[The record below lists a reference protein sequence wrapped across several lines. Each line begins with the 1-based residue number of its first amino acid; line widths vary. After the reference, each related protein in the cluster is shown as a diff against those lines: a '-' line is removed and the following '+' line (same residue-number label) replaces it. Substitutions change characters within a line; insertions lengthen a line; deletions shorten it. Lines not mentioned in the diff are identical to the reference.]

1 MLVIFITMIK
11 QNWNISTD
19 EAKRILMMHE
29 GATKNLYLIS
39 EQKIVVDKLEPKKF
53 TLPNN
58 TFPSGKYK
66 EFNKA
71 EVDGVVQQL
80 LDYVENFP
88 KNQQIK
94 LEIESSESK
103 VPNRGVGL
111 ESGQLSELRG
121 QEMKNYLTSKLP
133 ANITVEMKNLGAQG
147 PEWNRPKNATPEQIR
162 QLANDPSYTQWQY
175 VSFNIVGSGENE
187 KEICQLGFSVLID
200 YRQEWCKPNQDESKC
215 HKCDQAVF
223 NMWANGII
231 LTNQKG
237 DPQINLNNQIGQGVS
252 GPSRSFTIVVSAQQK
267 QEILAKNPEEIIITY
282 NCALRDCHS
291 DPAHITIVSDNGQ
304 VLLPGTFITT
314 GGKRMSNANP
324 PVVLLKLNKCGEV
337 ISTAGGPGT
346 EAEQPKPR
354 VQPFKLKLD
363 ANSNYSID
371 TIYEL
376 YKFVGEDGILRIPND
391 QLELFRFYKGYNN
404 KPWTDFAN
412 LHNIG
417 KSRQKELEQYKQSK
431 GNQ

>member
-11 QNWNISTD
+11 QNWNISTE

-29 GATKNLYLIS
+29 SATKNQYLIN
-39 EQKIVVDKLEPKKF
+39 EQKIVVNKLEPKKF

-66 EFNKA
+66 EFNRA
-71 EVDGVVQQL
+71 DVDKVVQQL
-80 LDYVENFP
+80 LDYVKNFP

-103 VPNRGVGL
+103 VPNKGVGL
-111 ESGQLSELRG
+111 EPGKLSELRG
-121 QEMKNYLTSKLP
+121 EEMKNYLKSKLP
-133 ANITVEMKNLGAQG
+133 TNITLEMKNLGAQG
-147 PEWNRPKNATPEQIR
+147 PQWKRPSNATPEQIR
-162 QLANDPSYTQWQY
+162 QLANDPSYTQYQY

-187 KEICQLGFSVLID
+187 KEICELGFSVLVD
-200 YRQEWCKPNQDESKC
+200 YRKEWCIPDVDESKC
-215 HKCDQAVF
+215 HKCNEAVF
-223 NMWANGII
+223 NMFANGIL
-231 LTNQKG
+231 LTNEKG
-237 DPQINLNNQIGQGVS
+237 DPQINLNNDFGREKS
-252 GPSRSFTIVVSAQQK
+252 GPSVSFKLVVSAQQK
-267 QEILAKNPEEIIITY
+267 QQILAVNPEEIIITY

-314 GGKRMSNANP
+314 GGQRMSNANP
-324 PVVLLKLNKCGEV
+324 PVTLLKLNKCGEV
-337 ISTAGGPGT
+337 ITTAGADNPKV
-346 EAEQPKPR
+346 EEPKPR

-391 QLELFRFYKGYNN
+391 QLELFRTYKAYNN

>member
-1 MLVIFITMIK
+1 MPDIFITMIK

-29 GATKNLYLIS
+29 SATKKQYLMS

-66 EFNKA
+66 EFNRA

-80 LDYVENFP
+80 LDYVKNFP

-103 VPNRGVGL
+103 VPNKGVGL
-111 ESGQLSELRG
+111 EPGQLSELRG
-121 QEMKNYLTSKLP
+121 EEMKNYLTSKLP
-133 ANITVEMKNLGAQG
+133 TNITLEMKNLGAQG
-147 PEWNRPKNATPEQIR
+147 PEWNRPKNATPEQIKK
-162 QLANDPSYTQWQY
+162 LANDPSYTQYQY

-187 KEICQLGFSVLID
+187 KEICELGFSVLVD
-200 YRQEWCKPNQDESKC
+200 YREEWCLPNVDERKC
-215 HKCDQAVF
+215 HKCNDAVF
-223 NMWANGII
+223 NMWANGIL

-237 DPQINLNNQIGQGVS
+237 DPQINLNNFSGRGVS
-252 GPSRSFTIVVSAQQK
+252 GPSVSFKLVVSAQQK
-267 QEILAKNPEEIIITY
+267 QQILANNPEEIIITY

-324 PVVLLKLNKCGEV
+324 PVTLLKLTKCGEV
-337 ISTAGGPGT
+337 IFTAGEPGT
-346 EAEQPKPR
+346 EVEQPKPK
-354 VQPFKLKLD
+354 VKAFALKWD
-363 ANSNYSID
+363 SKSNYTVESL
-371 TIYEL
+371 YEL
-376 YKFVGEDGILRIPND
+376 YKFVGEDGVIRIPKD
-391 QLELFRFYKGYNN
+391 QLELFRSYKQYNN
-404 KPWTDFAN
+404 QPWTKFTEIYGIKN
-412 LHNIG
+412 
-417 KSRQKELEQYKQSK
+417 SEQKELDRYKKSK

>member
-1 MLVIFITMIK
+1 MIK
-11 QNWNISTD
+11 QNWNISTE

-29 GATKNLYLIS
+29 SATKNQYLIN
-39 EQKIVVDKLEPKKF
+39 EQKIVVNKLEPKKF

-66 EFNKA
+66 EFNRA
-71 EVDGVVQQL
+71 DVDKVVQQL
-80 LDYVENFP
+80 LDYVKNFP

-103 VPNRGVGL
+103 VPNKGVGL
-111 ESGQLSELRG
+111 EPGKLSELRG
-121 QEMKNYLTSKLP
+121 EEMKNYLKSKLP
-133 ANITVEMKNLGAQG
+133 TNITLEMKNLGAQG
-147 PEWNRPKNATPEQIR
+147 PQWKRPSNATPEQIR
-162 QLANDPSYTQWQY
+162 QLANDPSYTQYQY

-187 KEICQLGFSVLID
+187 KEICELGFSVLVD
-200 YRQEWCKPNQDESKC
+200 YRKEWCIPDVDESKC
-215 HKCDQAVF
+215 HKCNEAVF
-223 NMWANGII
+223 NMFANGIL
-231 LTNQKG
+231 LTNEKG
-237 DPQINLNNQIGQGVS
+237 DPQINLNNDFGREKS
-252 GPSRSFTIVVSAQQK
+252 GPSVSFKLVVSAQQK
-267 QEILAKNPEEIIITY
+267 QQILAVNPEEIIITY

-314 GGKRMSNANP
+314 GGQRMSNANP
-324 PVVLLKLNKCGEV
+324 PVTLLKLNKCGEV
-337 ISTAGGPGT
+337 ITTAGADNPKV
-346 EAEQPKPR
+346 EEPKPR

-391 QLELFRFYKGYNN
+391 QLELFRTYKAYNN